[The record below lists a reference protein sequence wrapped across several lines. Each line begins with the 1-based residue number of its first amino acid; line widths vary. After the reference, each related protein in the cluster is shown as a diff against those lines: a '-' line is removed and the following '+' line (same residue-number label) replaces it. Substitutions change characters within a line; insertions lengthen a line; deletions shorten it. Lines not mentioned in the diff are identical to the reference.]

1 MMLQRVLAGGMVPV
15 TDRIFLDQL
24 SWVMPSHPD
33 AAVGL
38 AACVGGRTRSTR
50 RAQLVFHT
58 SNHEVPDYLGRS
70 RIRSCT
76 HELPQG
82 LEGHCNRG
90 CQPRPMVRST

>member
-38 AACVGGRTRSTR
+38 AACVGGRTRSR
-50 RAQLVFHT
+50 GWAQAHFPT
-58 SNHEVPDYLGRS
+58 GNHEIPEYQERS
-70 RIRSCT
+70 
-76 HELPQG
+76 
-82 LEGHCNRG
+82 
-90 CQPRPMVRST
+90 